1 MSSIL
6 FIRLVPPSY
15 IYIMHVSAGSSTL
28 NKEMVKAWRVSKNL
42 KPCPAAWARLQAKR
56 MQQRTPFLK
65 GSCSNHLTSAQPMNY
80 TRWNIEQ
87 LKPYGLKNH
96 TLKDR
101 EIGCSRSVTP
111 LAMLPF
117 RERLFVELPSSF
129 THRLDVSWHYQP
141 HRATRRATAVDTTE
155 KQQFQSE
162 ALFHSPVHRTE
173 HTHALRSICLDGRC
187 T

>member
-1 MSSIL
+1 MLSIL
-6 FIRLVPPSY
+6 FIGLVPPSY

-96 TLKDR
+96 TLKDQGDR
-101 EIGCSRSVTP
+101 MQQVCNTLSH
-111 LAMLPF
+111 APF
-117 RERLFVELPSSF
+117 
-129 THRLDVSWHYQP
+129 
-141 HRATRRATAVDTTE
+141 
-155 KQQFQSE
+155 
-162 ALFHSPVHRTE
+162 
-173 HTHALRSICLDGRC
+173 
-187 T
+187 